1 MLGETVKHEA
11 AYWSHRLFSFGRAV
25 NLDKLLDAWTDAAT
39 RTEALRMVF
48 LPAAAYSVDGA
59 DSASSP
65 SVPPLSFWLHR

>member
-1 MLGETVKHEA
+1 MLGETVKYEA

-25 NLDKLLDAWTDAAT
+25 NLDKLLDAWTDVAT

-65 SVPPLSFWLHR
+65 SVLPLSLWLHR